1 MAGVLRGNAA
11 SIRVAADAILECQ
24 NWSLDI
30 SQETVDTTSFGD
42 TFRESTPTFATWS
55 ATAKGNYDITDT
67 TGQLALH
74 TAVLAGSLVADIRF
88 YVDSTNYYHGGA
100 YVSAA
105 ISAAVDGIVE
115 INWTFA
121 AASALTYN

>member
-1 MAGVLRGNAA
+1 MAGVLKGNAA
-11 SIRVAADAILECQ
+11 SIRVVANKVLECQ

-30 SQETVDTTSFGD
+30 GQEMVDTTSFGD
-42 TFRESTPTFATWS
+42 TFREQTATFATWS

-67 TGQLALH
+67 TGQLLLH
-74 TAVLAGSLVADIRF
+74 TAVLAGSVVSDVRF
-88 YVDSTNYYHGGA
+88 YVDGTHYYWGPA

-115 INWTFA
+115 VNWTFA
-121 AASALTYN
+121 AAGALAYV